1 MDKIEGQ
8 AQKEASKIWNE
19 ILKDDFTNYVDNIF
33 NDSMKKFESH
43 MKDFLQLIKSE
54 KTSEILKVIVL

>member
-33 NDSMKKFESH
+33 NDSMKQIATNAQYNSK
-43 MKDFLQLIKSE
+43 KY
-54 KTSEILKVIVL
+54 